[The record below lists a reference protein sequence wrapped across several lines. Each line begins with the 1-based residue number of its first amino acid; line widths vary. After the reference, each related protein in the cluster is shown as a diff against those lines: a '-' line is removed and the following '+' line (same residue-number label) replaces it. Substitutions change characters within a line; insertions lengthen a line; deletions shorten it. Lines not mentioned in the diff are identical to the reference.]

1 MKTYAVMGRKLLNII
16 LFQAAWF
23 TAVLGAANGNEWYG
37 PLAVALV
44 LLVHFV
50 LIEDRLSELSLLL
63 VTGILGFCFD
73 TALSAAGIVTP
84 RGHILPHPFSQPW
97 MISLWL
103 NFAATLNVSL
113 EWLKGRYLLAAI
125 FGAVGGAGSYYGG
138 ARLGA
143 TLALPDV
150 QGIIILIVGWGIVT
164 PILVWLAGRFQKK
177 DSLEQPF
184 DKNTSHTK
192 GRKA

>member
-1 MKTYAVMGRKLLNII
+1 MPALTTKTGTTMGRKFLNII

-23 TAVLGAANGNEWYG
+23 TAVLGAARGNEWYG

-44 LLVHFV
+44 LAVHLV
-50 LIEDRLSELSLLL
+50 LSDDRQGELTLLL
-63 VTGILGFCFD
+63 VAGTIGFCFD
-73 TALSAAGIVTP
+73 TALSAAEIVIP
-84 RGHILPHPFSQPW
+84 RGDLLPYPLSQPW
-97 MISLWL
+97 MVSLWL

-113 EWLKGRYLLAAI
+113 EWLKGRYLPAVI

-150 QGIIILIVGWGIVT
+150 NGILLLAVGWGIMT
-164 PILVWLAGRFQKK
+164 PFLVWLAKRFQ
-177 DSLEQPF
+177 
-184 DKNTSHTK
+184 
-192 GRKA
+192 RKEASVIAP

>member
-1 MKTYAVMGRKLLNII
+1 MV
-16 LFQAAWF
+16 
-23 TAVLGAANGNEWYG
+23 
-37 PLAVALV
+37 
-44 LLVHFV
+44 
-50 LIEDRLSELSLLL
+50 
-63 VTGILGFCFD
+63 
-73 TALSAAGIVTP
+73 
-84 RGHILPHPFSQPW
+84 
-97 MISLWL
+97 SLWL

-150 QGIIILIVGWGIVT
+150 LGIIILIVGWGIVT

-177 DSLEQPF
+177 AFPEKQF
-184 DKNTSHTK
+184 DENTSHTE

>member
-1 MKTYAVMGRKLLNII
+1 MGRTLLNVI

-23 TAVLGAANGNEWYG
+23 TAVLGAARGNDWVG

-44 LLVHFV
+44 LSVHFV
-50 LIEDRLSELSLLL
+50 LTDDRRGELTLML
-63 VTGILGFCFD
+63 VAGTLGFCFD

-84 RGHILPHPFSQPW
+84 RGHIFPYPLSQPW
-97 MISLWL
+97 MVSLWL

-113 EWLKGRYLLAAI
+113 AWLKGRYLLAAI

-150 QGIIILIVGWGIVT
+150 NGILLLAVGWGIMT
-164 PILVWLAGRFQKK
+164 PFLVWLAKRFQR
-177 DSLEQPF
+177 
-184 DKNTSHTK
+184 K
-192 GRKA
+192 GNPVIAT

>member
-1 MKTYAVMGRKLLNII
+1 MGRKLLNII

-23 TAVLGAANGNEWYG
+23 TAVLGAARGNDWYG

-44 LLVHFV
+44 LSVHLV
-50 LIEDRLSELSLLL
+50 LTDDRRGELMLML
-63 VTGILGFCFD
+63 VAGSLGFCFD
-73 TALSAAGIVTP
+73 TALSATGIVTP
-84 RGHILPHPFSQPW
+84 RGHIFPYPLSQPW

-113 EWLKGRYLLAAI
+113 AWLKGRYLLAAI

-150 QGIIILIVGWGIVT
+150 NGILLLAGGWGIMT
-164 PILVWLAGRFQKK
+164 PFLVWLAKRFQKK
-177 DSLEQPF
+177 GAAVIAPCKWSGP
-184 DKNTSHTK
+184 
-192 GRKA
+192 

>member
-1 MKTYAVMGRKLLNII
+1 MPALTTKTGTTMGRKLLNII

-23 TAVLGAANGNEWYG
+23 TAVLGAARGSEWYG

-44 LLVHFV
+44 LSVHFV
-50 LIEDRLSELSLLL
+50 LIDDRRGELTLMLAA
-63 VTGILGFCFD
+63 GAIGFFFD

-84 RGHILPHPFSQPW
+84 RGHILPHPLSQPW
-97 MISLWL
+97 MISLWP

-150 QGIIILIVGWGIVT
+150 NGILLLAVGWGIMT
-164 PILVWLAGRFQKK
+164 PFLVWLAKRFQR
-177 DSLEQPF
+177 
-184 DKNTSHTK
+184 K
-192 GRKA
+192 GAAVIAP

>member
-1 MKTYAVMGRKLLNII
+1 MPALTTKTGTTMGRKLINII

-23 TAVLGAANGNEWYG
+23 TAVLGAAGGNEWYG

-44 LLVHFV
+44 LSVHLV
-50 LIEDRLSELSLLL
+50 LTDDRRGELMLML
-63 VTGILGFCFD
+63 VAGTLGFCFD
-73 TALSAAGIVTP
+73 TALSATGIVIP
-84 RGHILPHPFSQPW
+84 RGHILPHPLSQPW
-97 MISLWL
+97 MISLWP

-150 QGIIILIVGWGIVT
+150 DGLIILAVSWGILT
-164 PILVWLAGRFQKK
+164 PFLVWLAKRFQR
-177 DSLEQPF
+177 
-184 DKNTSHTK
+184 K
-192 GRKA
+192 GAAVIAP

>member
-1 MKTYAVMGRKLLNII
+1 MEKIAMPALTTKTGTPMGRTLLNVI

-23 TAVLGAANGNEWYG
+23 TAVMGAARGNDWVG

-44 LLVHFV
+44 LSVHFV
-50 LIEDRLSELSLLL
+50 LTDDRRGELTLML
-63 VTGILGFCFD
+63 VAGTLGFCFD

-84 RGHILPHPFSQPW
+84 RGDIFPHPLSQPW
-97 MISLWL
+97 MISLWP

-150 QGIIILIVGWGIVT
+150 NGIILLAVGWGIMT
-164 PILVWLAGRFQKK
+164 PFLVWLAKRFQR
-177 DSLEQPF
+177 
-184 DKNTSHTK
+184 K
-192 GRKA
+192 GAAVIAP